1 MPTKSVNPEKKKNE
15 YSNNIYVAS
24 EPRKKLEGLITE
36 VGYKRGKVMS
46 ASAFVRYLI
55 ENYGEQAK
63 EKILN
68 NG

>member
-1 MPTKSVNPEKKKNE
+1 MPSESTKQENKNE
-15 YSNNIYVAS
+15 YSNNVYVS
-24 EPRKKLEGLITE
+24 REPRKRLEELITE

-55 ENYGEQAK
+55 DNYGDEAK
-63 EKILN
+63 KKILN

>member
-1 MPTKSVNPEKKKNE
+1 MSIKNSYE
-15 YSNNIYVAS
+15 YSNNIYVS
-24 EPRKKLEGLITE
+24 NQTRKNLEEIVTE

-55 ENYGEQAK
+55 ENYGTEAK
-63 EKILN
+63 SKILN

>member
-1 MPTKSVNPEKKKNE
+1 MPSESTKQEKKNE
-15 YSNNIYVAS
+15 YSNNVYIS
-24 EPRKKLEGLITE
+24 REPRKKLEELITE

-55 ENYGEQAK
+55 DNYGDEAK
-63 EKILN
+63 KKILN